1 MTRGDGIEHKRRS
14 RKLSLAFGFA
24 LFLYG
29 VSLPVA
35 GALGR
40 GVEPWMVPMTLLM
53 SGSAIYMILQAL
65 DRSLAAIV
73 VGLGWPQWRFCS
85 TLVAPPSGW
94 PPNPHVFQTW
104 HSTWPCFCYPGRY
117 WRASCHTYA
126 AGTGRRRAR
135 PRSRTNGRLSP
146 RG

>member
-1 MTRGDGIEHKRRS
+1 MTGGDGIEHKRRS
-14 RKLSLAFGFA
+14 CKLSLAFGFA

-53 SGSAIYMILQAL
+53 IGSAIYMILQAI

-73 VGLGWPQWRFCS
+73 VGLGLASVAFLFNFGRAAVRLATEPPRLPN
-85 TLVAPPSGW
+85 LVFNLALLLLSGALLAYVVPYVRRSYRSAQSPPA
-94 PPNPHVFQTW
+94 V
-104 HSTWPCFCYPGRY
+104 
-117 WRASCHTYA
+117 
-126 AGTGRRRAR
+126 
-135 PRSRTNGRLSP
+135 
-146 RG
+146 